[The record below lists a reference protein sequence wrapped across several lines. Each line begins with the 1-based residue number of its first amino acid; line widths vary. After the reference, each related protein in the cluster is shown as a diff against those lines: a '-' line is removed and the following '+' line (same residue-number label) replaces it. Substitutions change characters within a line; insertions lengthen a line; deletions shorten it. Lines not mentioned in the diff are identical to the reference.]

1 MEEIKNEPIKNEPI
15 KVKRPRRTKIEM
27 MVDRQAKTELLHQ
40 KFLEASKETIK
51 VKKHRR
57 TKLEMMAMRK
67 AKTELLYERFIQEG
81 KEIFILDEETPLPK
95 EKSTVIRK
103 NAPYIKT
110 NDQKESSKRQKNTEY
125 WRTKYGIYV
134 DPTNL
139 EDYYW
144 FKQQACTVRK
154 MLPIMN
160 KVRELQI
167 PYDKRE

>member
-1 MEEIKNEPIKNEPI
+1 MEEIKNEPIK
-15 KVKRPRRTKIEM
+15 
-27 MVDRQAKTELLHQ
+27 
-40 KFLEASKETIK
+40 
-51 VKKHRR
+51 VKKPRR

-67 AKTELLYERFIQEG
+67 ARTELLYERFIQEG
-81 KEIFILDEETPLPK
+81 KEIIIPDDEIPLPR

-103 NAPYIKT
+103 NAPYVKT

-125 WRTKYGIYV
+125 WRTTYGIYI

-144 FKQQACTVRK
+144 FKQNACTVRK
-154 MLPIMN
+154 MLPIMD

>member
-40 KFLEASKETIK
+40 KFLEASKETIIPTEYPLL
-51 VKKHRR
+51 R
-57 TKLEMMAMRK
+57 
-67 AKTELLYERFIQEG
+67 KTEKAII
-81 KEIFILDEETPLPK
+81 KK
-95 EKSTVIRK
+95 V
-103 NAPYIKT
+103 PYVKT

-125 WRTKYGIYV
+125 WRTTYGIYV

-144 FKQQACTVRK
+144 FKQHACTVRK
-154 MLPIMN
+154 MLPIMD
-160 KVRELQI
+160 KVIELKI